1 MKLKKIASLALAGV
15 MAVSMLAGCKG
26 NNSGST
32 GDQGNTVVET
42 TGIAKELNDAQTPG
56 NTVKVSFTSD
66 SSFDADLAEAAKRAG
81 QGATSNLVMT
91 HLIAVSGIV
100 TDKDYTFDETVVTD
114 DTKGLAAKVMK
125 DNSDCKSATD
135 RTFLVVTKSAYLT
148 KDAAMADF
156 ANVADSI
163 IAKLPAK
170 TSDTVGAGESY
181 YTFGYTGKA
190 SMVEVANN
198 DGTTSY
204 YFAVVLTQNHTKV
217 SK

>member
-66 SSFDADLAEAAKRAG
+66 SSFDAYLAEAAKRAG

-100 TDKDYTFDETVVTD
+100 TDKGYTESTV
-114 DTKGLAAKVMK
+114 DTVGTGLADSVMET
-125 DNSDCKSATD
+125 NSDCKSATD

>member
-81 QGATSNLVMT
+81 QGATSALVMG
-91 HLIAVSGIV
+91 HLVTVSGIV
-100 TDKDYTFDETVVTD
+100 TDYTFDENAVTN
-114 DTKGLAAKVMK
+114 DTMGLAAQVMTT
-125 DNSDCKSATD
+125 NSDCKSATD

-181 YTFGYTGKA
+181 YTFNYTGKA

-198 DGTTSY
+198 NGTTSY